1 MALKKSEIS
10 AYAFYTVALTLFTSV
25 SMSYTNIY
33 MTDHLLYSAALMGTT
48 LLVGRIV
55 DFIIGL
61 LAGGIIGKSNLKWGK
76 YRSWTMICR
85 FTAFAGTVLLFTNT
99 SSLPTAAKV
108 AITILGYIL
117 MHGSMDFLQ
126 PAQFGILSSIA
137 GADLQARNTLSI
149 RGAQAMAVSSIIA
162 SATVIPLINFFTP
175 FVGAANAYTVVA
187 VLYGLIFLFGATFLI
202 KAAAPYDQPQKGN
215 ANTQAPTPTVSQMFK
230 SVVTNNQLLVY
241 LSSSSLMYIGMM
253 LMQSSMAYYFTYVLG
268 DFLLMSVSMTATTS
282 FAVVASIIGPKIGVK
297 LGKKNAMVVG
307 LLINTASLLSIT
319 FLAKESLIIYIIL
332 SCINSLGMYT
342 FTGFGPNYVIDAG
355 EYHYYKTGVDN
366 RALAMGMMNMPIKI
380 GFIIGGTLAG
390 YALQAIGYTAGMT
403 VTPEFVSKFMWV
415 FTGIPSAFYLLGAII
430 MFLGYKIT
438 DEDAAMYAK
447 ANAERMAKAI
457 QQA

>member
-1 MALKKSEIS
+1 
-10 AYAFYTVALTLFTSV
+10 
-25 SMSYTNIY
+25 
-33 MTDHLLYSAALMGTT
+33 
-48 LLVGRIV
+48 
-55 DFIIGL
+55 
-61 LAGGIIGKSNLKWGK
+61 
-76 YRSWTMICR
+76 
-85 FTAFAGTVLLFTNT
+85 
-99 SSLPTAAKV
+99 
-108 AITILGYIL
+108 
-117 MHGSMDFLQ
+117 
-126 PAQFGILSSIA
+126 
-137 GADLQARNTLSI
+137 
-149 RGAQAMAVSSIIA
+149 
-162 SATVIPLINFFTP
+162 
-175 FVGAANAYTVVA
+175 
-187 VLYGLIFLFGATFLI
+187 
-202 KAAAPYDQPQKGN
+202 
-215 ANTQAPTPTVSQMFK
+215 
-230 SVVTNNQLLVY
+230 
-241 LSSSSLMYIGMM
+241 MYIGMM

-447 ANAERMAKAI
+447 ANAERMAKLA
-457 QQA
+457 QQT